1 MAIFQQSFQE
11 QDTIVNQS
19 IAEYM
24 PYENLTVDRNNNMKI
39 EEFDNM
45 ESVKMMKN
53 NHVLDVDTD
62 DREFELIIEG
72 EQ

>member
-1 MAIFQQSFQE
+1 
-11 QDTIVNQS
+11 
-19 IAEYM
+19 M
-24 PYENLTVDRNNNMKI
+24 PYENLTVDKNNNMKI

>member
-24 PYENLTVDRNNNMKI
+24 PYENLTVDKNNNMKI